1 MMYGGKFMK
10 PDQEFV
16 GKNVQTALKIA
27 SEELNIPQD
36 DLNYDIISNGSSG
49 IFGLVGVK
57 KAKIRVYLPAE
68 KPKRN
73 KKTTPPTERPRS
85 FDETSAKSLV
95 DEAFNIAD
103 RQVKEQPPKS
113 ANGNGDDTEP
123 VIDIASPCIQEGK
136 QALHKIIS
144 YVSDEADVAVE
155 IDNNIVLYNVIGG
168 NSGVLI
174 GKRGQNLEAIQYIID
189 KIVNKN
195 SVKRIRLQVDVE
207 GYLKARK
214 ENLVKLAVR
223 LAEKTKKT
231 GRPSTIGQIS
241 AQDRRTVH
249 LVLKSDKEVR
259 TQSIGDGYYRKLVIF
274 PKKNKTHQ
282 RRKKFSDKTAGGK

>member
-1 MMYGGKFMK
+1 MK

-16 GKNVQTALKIA
+16 GKNVQTALKTA

-36 DLNYDIISNGSSG
+36 HLKYDIISNGSSG

-57 KAKIRVYLPAE
+57 KAKIRVHLPAQ
-68 KPKRN
+68 KPRRHAK
-73 KKTTPPTERPRS
+73 PAPSTERTRS
-85 FDETSAKSLV
+85 FEETSVKTLV
-95 DEAFNIAD
+95 DEAFNEPTS
-103 RQVKEQPPKS
+103 QVTEQPPEKAVDTGKAAEPLVDMS
-113 ANGNGDDTEP
+113 A
-123 VIDIASPCIQEGK
+123 PCLQEGK
-136 QALHKIIS
+136 QALQKIIS
-144 YVSDEADVAVE
+144 YISEEADVTVE
-155 IDNNIVLYNVIGG
+155 ADNNIVLYNVVGG

-195 SVKRIRLQVDVE
+195 SEKRIRLQVDVE

-214 ENLVKLAVR
+214 DNLVKLAVR

-274 PKKNKTHQ
+274 PKKNKTNH
-282 RRKKFSDKTAGGK
+282 RRKKFTEKPANGK